1 MQEVWNNLADNIN
14 LWWIGFQGNLPNLI
28 AGVLIFIIGL
38 YLARVAKKLT
48 VRTMEKR
55 KADKEITLLVGRLVR
70 WTVVIFAGIFALQQ
84 SGQEVSALLA
94 GLGIL
99 GFTVG
104 FALKDVSANFVAGML
119 LLIQQPFD
127 LGDWIEVENFSGTV
141 QNVDLRSTE
150 LITLDGRHILIPN
163 STVFTNT
170 IINYTRTTKRRISLK
185 IGVGFDND
193 LEMVEK
199 LACKTVAKIT
209 GVLADPGPAVSFNGF
224 GDFAMNITVSYW
236 YDTKETGFTAAKNSG
251 IVAIKKAFEEAEIE
265 MPYPTQAVLV
275 KK

>member
-1 MQEVWNNLADNIN
+1 MNSWWVGLQENLTYM
-14 LWWIGFQGNLPNLI
+14 I
-28 AGVLIFIIGL
+28 AGGLVFIIGL
-38 YLARVAKKLT
+38 YLARIATKLT
-48 VRTMEKR
+48 VKTMERR
-55 KADKEITLLVGRLVR
+55 KADKEITLLTGRIVR
-70 WTVVIFAGIFALQQ
+70 WVVIVFAGIFALQQ
-84 SGQEVSALLA
+84 TGQDVSALLA

-127 LGDWIEVENFSGTV
+127 LGDLIEVESFTGTV

-170 IINYTRTTKRRISLK
+170 IINYTRTTQRRISLD
-185 IGVGFDND
+185 IGVGYDSE

-199 LACKTVAKIT
+199 LACETVAQIT
-209 GVLADPGPAVSFNGF
+209 GIMTDPAPAVSFNGF
-224 GDFAMNITVSYW
+224 GDFAMNITVAYW
-236 YDTKETGFTAAKNSG
+236 YDTKLTGFSAAKNSG
-251 IVAIKKAFEEAEIE
+251 IVALKKVFDSAGID

-275 KK
+275 RK